1 MRVFCNTSGRH
12 NRCADYNRSVPS
24 NELQIYT
31 WLDATLKELTR
42 LITEVYP
49 NTKVKGSVFN
59 FAVCWPNP
67 RMPGFIM
74 KDIGQTIIGQ
84 KGPDDSL
91 TLKQKQFVI
100 GDYLDVSVSVARAP
114 TSGGGSG
121 MMDRRDARGADTRD
135 PRDGRDNRSGR
146 SYRDYR

>member
-1 MRVFCNTSGRH
+1 
-12 NRCADYNRSVPS
+12 
-24 NELQIYT
+24 
-31 WLDATLKELTR
+31 
-42 LITEVYP
+42 
-49 NTKVKGSVFN
+49 
-59 FAVCWPNP
+59 
-67 RMPGFIM
+67 M